1 MDTGKNRKNDIYALA
16 IGGTLVLLVGAYFI
30 GKSLSGNSTGNTPS
44 VLGGG
49 SGQVKGFLEV
59 SEDAPFIGVDTLSQ
73 KIKNGD
79 KIRFVDIRSAEEY
92 QVEHI
97 KDSIQLSP
105 AAFDGFS
112 VDQGETAI
120 IIFSEGDTITFET
133 AKNIFKRKSIP
144 YVFLSGGISAW
155 RLAGFPT
162 VSIGDPRSFLDQ
174 SKIIYISPDE
184 LKTFLEKD
192 PESVFLIDVQSE
204 EEYQKGHI
212 KGAMNLPLSDLEKKL
227 SQVHVPTARIIVVY
241 GATDVASF
249 QAGVRISDL
258 GIMSVKTLSGNDTL
272 ASTSGFPIDHNK

>member
-1 MDTGKNRKNDIYALA
+1 MDMEKNRKNDIYALA
-16 IGGTLVLLVGAYFI
+16 IGGALVLLVGAYFI
-30 GKSLSGNSTGNTPS
+30 GKSISGDVSGNASS
-44 VLGGG
+44 VSGGG
-49 SGQVKGFLEV
+49 SGQAKDFLEV
-59 SEDAPFIGVDTLSQ
+59 SEDASFISVDTLSQ

-79 KIRFVDIRSAEEY
+79 KVRFVDIRSAEEY

-105 AAFDGFS
+105 AAFEGFS

-133 AKNIFKRKSIP
+133 AKNVFKRKSVP
-144 YVFLSGGISAW
+144 YAFLSGGMSGW
-155 RLAGFPT
+155 RFAGFPT

-184 LKTFLEKD
+184 LRTLLEND
-192 PESVFLIDVQSE
+192 QESVFLIDVQSE
-204 EEYQKGHI
+204 EDYQKGHV
-212 KGAMNLPLSDLEKKL
+212 KGSMNLPLNDLEKKL
-227 SQVHVPTARIIVVY
+227 SQVHVPVARIVVVY
-241 GATDVASF
+241 GGTDVASF

-272 ASTSGFPIDHNK
+272 TPASGLPIDR